1 MKMKRYKLLLIAL
14 LIVGC
19 AVKPVNYI
27 EVPEPVG
34 EPGNTKEEQPEVA
47 ALLVKY
53 ESFIEEVT
61 HMDDDV
67 GFLIGDTWIYFRDGR
82 MLTKESIRYQD
93 RYKSIFYDYTLGRVT
108 KLPEYEELTLRSPD
122 FLNHLFGTNEI
133 KLRERCDWV
142 PFLNHN
148 AYMNNFCERALRNV
162 EVEILKAAKNDQEVQ
177 AFIENLK
184 TIYSFQQRKIRGTE
198 NTSYH
203 SYGLALD
210 LVPTSYNRKYVNWKW
225 STAFIDE
232 WQLIPL
238 EKRWSPPQV
247 VIDAFEKNGFV
258 WGGKWIHFDAVH
270 FEYAPEIILLAQS
283 REK

>member
-1 MKMKRYKLLLIAL
+1 MKNVPSVILFLLIF
-14 LIVGC
+14 GC
-19 AVKPVNYI
+19 ATNLVNNIKVPKPV
-27 EVPEPVG
+27 EG
-34 EPGNTKEEQPEVA
+34 LGNIKYRKAEVA
-47 ALLVKY
+47 ALLEAY
-53 ESFIEEVT
+53 ESFIGEVAQL
-61 HMDDDV
+61 DNDV
-67 GFLIGDTWIYFRDGR
+67 GFLFGNTWIYFRNGR
-82 MLTKESIRYQD
+82 MLTKESIKHQD
-93 RYKSIFYDYTLGRVT
+93 RYESIFYDYILGRMT
-108 KLPEYEELTLRSPD
+108 KLPEYEEQTLRSPD

-133 KLRERCDWV
+133 KLRERCGWV

-162 EVEILKAAKNDQEVQ
+162 EGEILKAAKNDQEVQ

-210 LVPTSYNRKYVNWKW
+210 LIPKSYNRKHANWKW

-238 EKRWSPPQV
+238 EERWSPPQV

-258 WGGKWIHFDAVH
+258 WGGKWVHFDAVH

-283 REK
+283 RAK

>member
-1 MKMKRYKLLLIAL
+1 MIRHQTILIAL

-19 AVKPVNYI
+19 AVKPVNNT

-34 EPGNTKEEQPEVA
+34 EPRDTKEEQPEVA

-53 ESFIEEVT
+53 ESFIGEVA
-61 HMDDDV
+61 HMDDDDV
-67 GFLIGDTWIYFRDGR
+67 GFLIGDKWIYFRDGR
-82 MLTKESIRYQD
+82 MLTKESFPHQGRYQ
-93 RYKSIFYDYTLGRVT
+93 SIFYDYTLGRIT
-108 KLPEYEELTLRSPD
+108 KLPANIGLTVRSPD
-122 FLNHLFGTNEI
+122 FLNHLFGTTEI
-133 KLRERCDWV
+133 KLREQCDWV

-148 AYMNNFCERALRNV
+148 AYMNNFCESALRNV

-177 AFIENLK
+177 AFIQNLK

-210 LVPTSYNRKYVNWKW
+210 LVPTSYNRKHANWKW

-258 WGGKWIHFDAVH
+258 WGGKWVHFDAVH

-283 REK
+283 RAK